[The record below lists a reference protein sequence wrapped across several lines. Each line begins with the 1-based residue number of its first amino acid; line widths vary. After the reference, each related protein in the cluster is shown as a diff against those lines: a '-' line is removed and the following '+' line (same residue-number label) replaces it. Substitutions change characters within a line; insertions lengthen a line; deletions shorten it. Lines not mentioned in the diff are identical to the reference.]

1 MTLRHVAVGDAR
13 YAVRV
18 AGSGAPVL
26 LLHGFTGT
34 GRSWDPLARRLRVA
48 GYRTIAP
55 DLLGHGRSD
64 APADPVR
71 HDVARQAADLATI
84 LATLDAV
91 PAVVVGY
98 SLGGRVALRLALD
111 RPHAVRSLV
120 LIGAGAGTADDRTR
134 ARRRAEEAA
143 LAGAI
148 EREGIVAFVDR
159 WEALPLFATEA
170 ALPPRVRAAR
180 RDERLSQS
188 PEGLAASLRGA
199 GQGAQQPLHSRLVTL
214 RVPTLLVVGERDT
227 AARSRA
233 EAIVLAAPR
242 RLVRVVV
249 EPGAGH
255 AVHLEREARFGD
267 MVLARL
273 AANAGSPPGDANA
286 GSPPSG
292 GAVVGTASAAGAPAS
307 GATAAGT
314 ATTPSTTTAAGA
326 PPSGRLPRRTA

>member
-18 AGSGAPVL
+18 AGTGTPVL

-34 GRSWDPLARRLRVA
+34 GRGWDQLARRLRAA
-48 GYRTIAP
+48 GYRTVAP

-64 APADPVR
+64 APPDPVR
-71 HDVARQAADLATI
+71 HDVARQAADLATV

-91 PAVVVGY
+91 PAVVIGY

-111 RPHAVRSLV
+111 RPHVVRSLV

-143 LAGAI
+143 LAEAI

-170 ALPPRVRAAR
+170 ALPDRVRAAR
-180 RDERLSQS
+180 RDERLSQR
-188 PEGLAASLRGA
+188 PDGLAASLRGA
-199 GQGAQQPLHSRLVTL
+199 GQGAQQPLHARLATL
-214 RVPTLLVVGERDT
+214 RVPTLLVVGERDA
-227 AARSRA
+227 AARARA
-233 EAIVLAAPR
+233 EAIVVAAPR
-242 RLVRVVV
+242 GVARIVV

-267 MVLARL
+267 LVLDRL
-273 AANAGSPPGDANA
+273 AATIGSPPGAGTV
-286 GSPPSG
+286 GSPP
-292 GAVVGTASAAGAPAS
+292 GAATAVGTGAAVPS
-307 GATAAGT
+307 ATA
-314 ATTPSTTTAAGA
+314 TPDGA
-326 PPSGRLPRRTA
+326 RPSRRPPRRTA

>member
-18 AGSGAPVL
+18 AGSGTPVL

-34 GRSWDPLARRLRVA
+34 GRSWDQLARRLRAA
-48 GYRTIAP
+48 GYRTVAP

-64 APADPVR
+64 APVDPTR

-84 LATLDAV
+84 LAALDAV
-91 PAVVVGY
+91 PAAVVGY

-111 RPHAVRSLV
+111 RPHAVRSLI
-120 LIGAGAGTADDRTR
+120 LIGAGAGTADDRAR
-134 ARRRAEEAA
+134 ARRRADEAA

-159 WEALPLFATEA
+159 WEALPLFATET

-180 RDERLSQS
+180 RDERLSQR

-233 EAIVLAAPR
+233 EAIVAASPR
-242 RLVRVVV
+242 GLVRVVV
-249 EPGAGH
+249 ELGAGH
-255 AVHLEREARFGD
+255 AVQLEREARFGD
-267 MVLARL
+267 LVLARL
-273 AANAGSPPGDANA
+273 AATIGSPLDGATDAGTSANA
-286 GSPPSG
+286 APV
-292 GAVVGTASAAGAPAS
+292 AAPAP
-307 GATAAGT
+307 ATP
-314 ATTPSTTTAAGA
+314 TPTRDGA
-326 PPSGRLPRRTA
+326 PPSHRPTRRTA

>member
-48 GYRTIAP
+48 GYRTVAP

-64 APADPVR
+64 APADPAR
-71 HDVARQAADLATI
+71 HDVARQAADLAAI

-111 RPHAVRSLV
+111 RPRAVRSLV

-143 LAGAI
+143 LAEAI

-170 ALPPRVRAAR
+170 ALPTRVRAAR
-180 RDERLSQS
+180 RDERLSQR

-199 GQGAQQPLHSRLVTL
+199 GQGAQQPLHSRLATL

-233 EAIVLAAPR
+233 EAIVIAAPR
-242 RLVRVVV
+242 GLVRVAV
-249 EPGAGH
+249 ELGAGH
-255 AVHLEREARFGD
+255 AVQLEREARFGD

-273 AANAGSPPGDANA
+273 
-286 GSPPSG
+286 
-292 GAVVGTASAAGAPAS
+292 TATAGAPLD
-307 GATAAGT
+307 GATAAGPPLDG
-314 ATTPSTTTAAGA
+314 ATAAGA
-326 PPSGRLPRRTA
+326 TPTATAAAAGGDSAASTTPADGAPPSFRPPRRTA